1 MVMSVVASSVAG
13 PSSSSDDMLLLSE
26 LSELSSELESPP
38 FLNLFLRLP
47 PRFGIG
53 DLLTLKTFSNDSKN
67 SRLQNRYLSNG
78 ETLSKV
84 SSILDNVSISNSD
97 FSLKYFPY

>member
-26 LSELSSELESPP
+26 LSSELSSELESPP

-47 PRFGIG
+47 RFGIG
-53 DLLTLKTFSNDSKN
+53 DLLTLKKFSDDSKN
-67 SRLQNRYLSNG
+67 LRLHNRYLSNG
-78 ETLSKV
+78 ETLSKA